1 VRRAPRRA
9 PAPSIRSRDDLGRGV
24 IVDADRL
31 WGRLMQLARVG
42 SVVPEAGGGIDRPA
56 LGAAH
61 AEAAALVAGWMREA
75 GLEVGRDD
83 QGNVIGLWPGREP
96 GLPALGLGSHLDTVP
111 HGGAFDGA
119 PGVLAALEAA
129 QTLAERGERL
139 RRTLAVIGFADE
151 EGNEFG
157 IGVLSA
163 QLWVGEI
170 APERWPTILDRR
182 GRSLADALAAFDLP
196 DVPRVARPDLAAYL
210 EAHVEQGPVLDGDGG
225 AAAAVEGI
233 VGISR
238 TTVRFEGEAN
248 HAGTTPMGLRRDALW
263 GAAELALAVRD
274 LGRAQADRAV
284 TTVGVFEV
292 APGATNVIPGAA
304 TLRIEMRALEEA
316 RLADMRAEVERLAR
330 ACAGRHAL
338 GVTLYPWHHAPA
350 VPMHP
355 TLVDA
360 TRAALADAG
369 VPVRSMPSWAGHD
382 AKVLARHLPVGM
394 LFVPSVGGVSH
405 APHES
410 TRPEHCALA
419 AELLLHAARRAD
431 LALAAP
437 PLEADPA

>member
-1 VRRAPRRA
+1 VT
-9 PAPSIRSRDDLGRGV
+9 
-24 IVDADRL
+24 VDADRL
-31 WGRLMQLARVG
+31 WARLMRLAEVG
-42 SVVPEAGGGIDRPA
+42 AVAVEAGGGITRPA

-61 AEAAALVAGWMREA
+61 AEAAGLVAGWMRDA

-83 QGNVIGLWPGREP
+83 QGNLIGLWPGREP
-96 GLPALGLGSHLDTVP
+96 GLPALALGSHLDTVP

-119 PGVLAALEAA
+119 LGVLAALEATQA
-129 QTLAERGERL
+129 LAERGERL

-163 QLWVGEI
+163 QLWSGEI
-170 APERWPTILDRR
+170 GPETWPTLFDRR
-182 GRSLADALAAFDLP
+182 GRSLAEALAAFDVP
-196 DVPRVARPDLAAYL
+196 GVPRVARPALAAYL

-238 TTVRFEGEAN
+238 TTVRFEGAAN

-304 TLRIEMRALEEA
+304 TLRVEMRALEEG

-330 ACAGRHAL
+330 ACADRHGLA
-338 GVTLYPWHHAPA
+338 VAVEAWHHAPA
-350 VPMHP
+350 VPMDAA
-355 TLVDA
+355 LLEA

-369 VPVRSMPSWAGHD
+369 LPVRSMPSWAGHD

-405 APHES
+405 APNEA

-431 LALAAP
+431 RALVAA